1 MNRTL
6 IEKKLPAGRGNFWQ
20 FPLTYHI
27 NYIFAGVGRNKVD
40 AMFEFVFY
48 NSTANPSSVIHPRTP
63 VFTCLEYPVIKSI
76 RVGEDIIKESICPR
90 DAQQG
95 LVFDLSAGSTGP
107 ARTQESRNLTA
118 QLHCLWT
125 K

>member
-1 MNRTL
+1 
-6 IEKKLPAGRGNFWQ
+6 
-20 FPLTYHI
+20 
-27 NYIFAGVGRNKVD
+27 
-40 AMFEFVFY
+40 MFEFVFY
-48 NSTANPSSVIHPRTP
+48 NSTADPSSVIHPRTP

-125 K
+125 KVFSGVSRRSARQQPSQKGQNNLSPRKPFPPGHIP